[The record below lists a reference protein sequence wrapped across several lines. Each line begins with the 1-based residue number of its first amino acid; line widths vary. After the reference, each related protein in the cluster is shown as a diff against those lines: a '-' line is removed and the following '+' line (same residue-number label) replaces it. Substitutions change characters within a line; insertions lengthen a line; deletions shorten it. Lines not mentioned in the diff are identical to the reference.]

1 MKLGEI
7 GDNRA
12 ETWRYDP
19 SKIINT
25 VSPWWCTYAWIMMC
39 QQLNNC
45 GQGGVIDQLETGMC
59 IPDLGWGSKVWET
72 EEEHSSPMERVSCI
86 CMRRLWWVPNGLP

>member
-1 MKLGEI
+1 MLGRVWIYVHTVVYVLYVIYKYIYIVQMKLGEI

-25 VSPWWCTYAWIMMC
+25 VSP
-39 QQLNNC
+39 
-45 GQGGVIDQLETGMC
+45 
-59 IPDLGWGSKVWET
+59 
-72 EEEHSSPMERVSCI
+72 
-86 CMRRLWWVPNGLP
+86 

>member
-1 MKLGEI
+1 MLGRVWIYVHTVVYVLYVIYKYIYIYIVQMKLGEI

-25 VSPWWCTYAWIMMC
+25 VSP
-39 QQLNNC
+39 
-45 GQGGVIDQLETGMC
+45 
-59 IPDLGWGSKVWET
+59 
-72 EEEHSSPMERVSCI
+72 
-86 CMRRLWWVPNGLP
+86 